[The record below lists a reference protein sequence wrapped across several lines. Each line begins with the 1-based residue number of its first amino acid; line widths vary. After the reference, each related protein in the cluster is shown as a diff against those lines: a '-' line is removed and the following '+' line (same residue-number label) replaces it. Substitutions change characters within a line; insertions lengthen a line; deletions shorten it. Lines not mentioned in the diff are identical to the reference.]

1 MTNAYDTWRGAGS
14 ITAIKLF
21 ASKQEELPRA
31 GETWA
36 KYKDILR
43 YLPVASDDGTV
54 SGHFFVAR
62 VPTKTKKSGSKD
74 VLKIFT
80 NSSWSTEFQPQL
92 EGMEFT
98 FGDDDDPNKGPDR
111 LVSDDPVDLPAG
123 ELWTATSKIEIFRNL
138 VPEKI
143 VAKILFDG
151 TGGPVSAFWC
161 WVE

>member
-1 MTNAYDTWRGAGS
+1 METLMTNAYDTWNGAGS

-21 ASKQEELPRA
+21 ASKQEELPRP
-31 GETWA
+31 GETWDD
-36 KYKDILR
+36 YRDILR
-43 YLPVASDDGTV
+43 YLPVASNGTV

-80 NSSWSTEFQPQL
+80 NSSWSTEFQTQL

-98 FGDDDDPNKGPDR
+98 LDDPNNADH

-123 ELWTATSKIEIFRNL
+123 PLWTATSKIEIFRNL

-151 TGGPVSAFWC
+151 KGGPVSAFWC